1 MRKRALVV
9 LMVPLALW
17 GADRWWCHVLF
28 LADDKLE
35 GRNTGSAGYR
45 RAAEYVATEWERAGL
60 QPAGTSGYFQP
71 IKFRSRTIVEE
82 QSSLALGRDGKWE
95 TLRLGEEA
103 NLSMRTEPPESA
115 EAPIVFAG
123 YALTVPEY
131 HYDDLAGLDL
141 KGTLILYLS
150 GGPSSIPG
158 AVRSHFQSSEERAKN
173 LEKAGVSG
181 TLQIQNP
188 KAMDVPWERSTLAR
202 FQPSMSLADPALVD
216 TRGQR
221 LSVTVNPAHAERFFA
236 GSGHSFREILE
247 LSNAGKPL
255 PRFPLPLRLKA
266 RARFEAQEVEC
277 RNVVGIRP
285 GADPKLKDEYVVL
298 SAHLDHIGVGR
309 PIRGDRINNGAMDN
323 ASGVAA
329 LLEIAARLKESNAR
343 LRRPVLFVALT
354 GEEKGLLGSKYFAH
368 LPTVP
373 PRSLVAN
380 LNLDMFL
387 PLFPLRLL
395 TAFGLNESDLGD
407 RLRDVAAPLGIQVQA
422 DPEPDRNLFIRSDQY
437 NFIKAGVPALAFKVG
452 YEKGSAEEA
461 TARAWLKERY
471 HAPSDDVKQP
481 VDLKAAGDFNRVILA
496 LLETVANRPERPRW
510 KKGSFFARFAA
521 AR

>member
-1 MRKRALVV
+1 MLKRALLV
-9 LMVPLALW
+9 LAVPLALW
-17 GADRWWCHVLF
+17 GADRWWSHVLF

-45 RAAEYVATEWERAGL
+45 KAAEYVAGEWERAGL
-60 QPAGTSGYFQP
+60 RPAGSSGYFQAV
-71 IKFRSRTIVEE
+71 KFRSRTIVEE
-82 QSSLALGRDGKWE
+82 QSSLALGQDGKWE
-95 TLRLGEEA
+95 ALRLGEEA
-103 NLSMRTEPPESA
+103 NLSMRTEPPELV
-115 EAPIVFAG
+115 EAAIVFAG

-131 HYDDLAGLDL
+131 QYDDMAGLDL
-141 KGTLILYLS
+141 QGKLVLYLS

-158 AVRSHFQSSEERAKN
+158 VVRSHYQSAEERSKN
-173 LEKAGVSG
+173 LEKAGVIG

-188 KAMDVPWERSTLAR
+188 KSMDVPWERSTLAR
-202 FQPSMSLADPALVD
+202 FQPSMNLTDPALVE

-247 LSNAGKPL
+247 LSNAGKAL

-266 RARFEAQEVEC
+266 QARFEAQDVEC
-277 RNVVGIRP
+277 RNVAGIRP

-298 SAHLDHIGVGR
+298 SAHLDHLGVGR
-309 PIRGDRINNGAMDN
+309 PIRGDSINNGAMDN
-323 ASGVAA
+323 ASGIAS
-329 LLEIAARLKESNAR
+329 LLEIAAKLKESKAP
-343 LRRPVLFVALT
+343 LRRSVLFLALT
-354 GEEKGLLGSKYFAH
+354 GEEKGLLGSKYFAR

-373 PRSLVAN
+373 AGSLVAN

-387 PLFPLRLL
+387 PLFPLRLV

-407 RLRDVAAPLGIQVQA
+407 RLREVTAPLGIQVQT
-422 DPEPDRNLFIRSDQY
+422 DLEPDRNRFIRSDQY

-471 HAPSDDVKQP
+471 HAPSDDVRQP
-481 VDLKAAGDFNRVILA
+481 VDLQAAGDFNRMILA
-496 LLETVANRPERPRW
+496 LLESVANREARPQW
-510 KKGSFFARFAA
+510 KKESFFRRFGAK
-521 AR
+521 